1 MASDPILSKEK
12 NEVLEAGDLSSAEGL
27 RAEDKFKPEPVPPLH
42 VALTMI
48 PVTLAYF
55 LVMLDN
61 SVITTAIPS
70 ITSHFN
76 SLFDIGWYGSA
87 YQLASSAFVPM
98 SGKIYTHFSTKEGIG
113 SSKYFLGERC

>member
-1 MASDPILSKEK
+1 MATDTILSNKENEAHATGEFSSANSLRTEDKSKSDP
-12 NEVLEAGDLSSAEGL
+12 AQ
-27 RAEDKFKPEPVPPLH
+27 PLH
-42 VALTMI
+42 TVLIMI
-48 PVTLAYF
+48 PVTWAYF

-76 SLFDIGWYGSA
+76 SLLDIGWYGSA

-98 SGKIYTHFSTKEGIG
+98 SGKIYTHFSTKAGKC
-113 SSKYFLGERC
+113 SSKYFLGKKF

>member
-1 MASDPILSKEK
+1 MATDTNFSNKEY
-12 NEVLEAGDLSSAEGL
+12 EAHATGELSSADRL
-27 RAEDKFKPEPVPPLH
+27 RAKGKSKSDPAQSLH
-42 VALTMI
+42 VVLIMI

-61 SVITTAIPS
+61 SVITTAVPS

-76 SLFDIGWYGSA
+76 SLLDIGWYGSA

-98 SGKIYTHFSTKEGIG
+98 SGKIYTHFSTKAGTCRYKFAFWE
-113 SSKYFLGERC
+113 KC